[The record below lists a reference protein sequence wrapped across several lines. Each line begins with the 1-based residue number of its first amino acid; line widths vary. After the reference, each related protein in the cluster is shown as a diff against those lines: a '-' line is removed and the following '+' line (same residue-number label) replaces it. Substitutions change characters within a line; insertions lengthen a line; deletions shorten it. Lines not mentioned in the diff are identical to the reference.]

1 MKNKM
6 FVWIGLAALVVV
18 ALIVFQVAAKAKG
31 KVEAVQMAKVRREDI
46 TARVRAPGKIEPKTQ
61 VKISA
66 DIPGK
71 VIHLLVKEGDRV
83 KQGQLMLQ
91 LEDTQYRAN
100 FNQARAAYS
109 SAVA

>member
-1 MKNKM
+1 MKNKKV
-6 FVWIGLAALVVV
+6 VWISLIALVIV
-18 ALIVFQVAAKAKG
+18 ALIVLQVAMKAKG
-31 KVEAVQMAKVRREDI
+31 KVESVQLARVRREDI

-83 KQGQLMLQ
+83 KRGQLMLQ
-91 LEDTQYRAN
+91 LDDTQYRAN
-100 FNQARAAYS
+100 YNQARAAY
-109 SAVA
+109 